1 MLDHG
6 GALALLFFLNLGCY
20 QTPHEIMQ
28 TSLLEFKWP
37 HLCSGS
43 GGLTPYVIDASF
55 EDEDAEEDEEDETP
69 PSAVHFSSIWEASLN
84 PGHKCSAAF
93 AQRGQF
99 LP

>member
-1 MLDHG
+1 MKS
-6 GALALLFFLNLGCY
+6 CK
-20 QTPHEIMQ
+20 QV
-28 TSLLEFKWP
+28 SLLEFKWP

-84 PGHKCSAAF
+84 PGHNV
-93 AQRGQF
+93 QPPLLRGGNSCHDTTNNF
-99 LP
+99 CRVDFS